1 MNVHSVT
8 AYKANNRPR
17 SGLGLVIHSSHQ
29 ENKLICH
36 PGDENHSDYNNYN
49 FVGIILQIKTHTRKK
64 AFHKPDTVV
73 NKMKN
78 YMQMKSR
85 LFQIS
90 EETACPSEINLEH
103 IEN

>member
-8 AYKANNRPR
+8 AYKTNNRPR

-49 FVGIILQIKTHTRKK
+49 FVGIILQIKTQTRKK
-64 AFHKPDTVV
+64 AFHKPDTLV
-73 NKMKN
+73 NKIKIHANEEQTFPNLKN
-78 YMQMKSR
+78 KQLAQVRS
-85 LFQIS
+85 I
-90 EETACPSEINLEH
+90 
-103 IEN
+103 